1 MISCSTC
8 GGTLLQKLVL
18 KKIKSR
24 NFKIPGFVCE
34 KCKKIHFTPEII
46 QKIENLRDILNRSYP
61 V

>member
-1 MISCSTC
+1 MSLCSAC
-8 GGTLLQKLVL
+8 GGTLLQRSVL

-34 KCKKIHFTPEII
+34 KCKKIHFTPKII